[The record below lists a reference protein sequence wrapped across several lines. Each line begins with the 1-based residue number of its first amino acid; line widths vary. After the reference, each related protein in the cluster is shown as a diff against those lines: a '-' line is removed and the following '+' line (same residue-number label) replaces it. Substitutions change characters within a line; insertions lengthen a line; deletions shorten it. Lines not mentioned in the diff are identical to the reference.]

1 MGRTSVVQAA
11 GIRFSVVDVGGRRA
25 QEGRPCSLSRALQA
39 GLTRSLVSDV
49 LRQGPGSTAVS
60 WPDPWKYD
68 GWNFVPELY
77 GGLLFSLLGEK
88 TLENFGA
95 LFFVAFRSGPK
106 KCLADLRHAAAFA
119 SRDAFQFLLKIA
131 RHSERELSVFLH
143 GYPPSKSRRRVSLI
157 RL

>member
-1 MGRTSVVQAA
+1 MQAA

-106 KCLADLRHAAAFA
+106 KCLADLRHAAALV
-119 SRDAFQFLLKIA
+119 SGDPFQFLPEVC
-131 RHSERELSVFLH
+131 RHSECELRVLLH
-143 GYPPSKSRRRVSLI
+143 WCPVS
-157 RL
+157 